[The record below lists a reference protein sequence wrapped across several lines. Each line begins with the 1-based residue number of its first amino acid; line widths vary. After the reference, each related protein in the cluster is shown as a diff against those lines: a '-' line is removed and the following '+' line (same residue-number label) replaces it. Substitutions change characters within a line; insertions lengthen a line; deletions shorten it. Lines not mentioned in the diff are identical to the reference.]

1 MVDAYEMKHG
11 IVDDRSVFDG
21 EYVVPQHMRNSF
33 ALPRM
38 HGGLLSS
45 LSRSRTFLSIPNNHR
60 NGIHSSV
67 PDLSTSRNSMPNT
80 PTNASAAKR
89 MNFFNNS
96 SVESVVEESAA
107 INGGDD
113 DGCVETITTL
123 PRVRHHHN
131 NDEMRRNSEQL
142 YRKPA
147 LTTTT
152 TAASPL
158 RTMTPPSGRIFPFR
172 VGLKKSILQKNNSSD
187 TLLSPNNLPKPR
199 NNGVSGSSAK
209 QMDVLSTNLLSHS
222 MQNIHSAVAVES
234 TTAGSKWGSS
244 RISGSFSSDLNVIS
258 KYTIPRPSLGGDRQI
273 IEAATDI
280 NSTAAVIAQK
290 QQPRLFL
297 SKENFND
304 SAA

>member
-107 INGGDD
+107 INGD

-152 TAASPL
+152 TTAASPL
-158 RTMTPPSGRIFPFR
+158 RTTTPPSGRIFPFR

-209 QMDVLSTNLLSHS
+209 QMDVLSTNLSHS
-222 MQNIHSAVAVES
+222 MQNIHSAAAVES
-234 TTAGSKWGSS
+234 TTAVSKWGSS

-273 IEAATDI
+273 IEASTDI
-280 NSTAAVIAQK
+280 NSTAVTAQK